1 MGETNYDQLKAKSHR
16 ASLKSQTQKELEA
29 IIRLGFP
36 NCKGSYPDCPE
47 HPNKEELPCR
57 TCPVLDED

>member
-1 MGETNYDQLKAKSHR
+1 MGVTNYDQLKAKSHR
-16 ASLKSQTQKELEA
+16 ASQKSQAERELDV
-29 IIRLGFP
+29 IQSLGFP

-47 HPNKEELPCR
+47 TPDKKKVPCR